1 MDYVNIALG
10 KGRLADKTFELLK
23 EIDIKFEDYHSK
35 SRKLIFV
42 NDEKK
47 IRVIFVK
54 ASDVPIYVEQGAA
67 DMGVVGKDT
76 LLEAEANVYEIMDLG
91 FGKCKFAVAAP
102 NDFQLES
109 HRKRKVAT
117 KYPKV
122 ARNYFNNKGE
132 PIEIIKLNGSV
143 ELAPIIGLSDV
154 IVDIVETGKT
164 LRENGLVV
172 TEDICQVSAR
182 LIANKVSFKTKSEK
196 IHKIIEGFQCC
207 LLKNEKKQM
216 VASVSNSI

>member
-23 EIDIKFEDYHSK
+23 EIDVKFEDYYPK

-42 NDEKK
+42 NNKK
-47 IRVIFVK
+47 KVRIIFVK
-54 ASDVPIYVEQGAA
+54 SSDVPIYVEQGAA
-67 DMGVVGKDT
+67 DIGIVGKDT
-76 LLEAEANVYEIMDLG
+76 LLESEANVYEIMDLG

-102 NDFQLES
+102 KDFQLEL
-109 HRKRKVAT
+109 HRKLKVAT

-122 ARNYFNNKGE
+122 SRNYFNNKGE

-164 LRENGLVV
+164 LKENGLVI
-172 TEDICQVSAR
+172 TEEICQVSAR
-182 LIANKVSFKTKSEK
+182 LIVNKVSFKTKSEK
-196 IHKIIEGFQCC
+196 IHEIIRGFQCC
-207 LLKNEKKQM
+207 IRKNEKKKIL
-216 VASVSNSI
+216 STGSN